1 MILGVGIDLIN
12 SERFIK
18 FENNERFINRILSK
32 EEIKKFKELKNKH
45 INFLSKKFCVKEAFS
60 KAIGTGI
67 GRGIN
72 FNDISVL
79 NNILGKPI
87 ICLNDKAINF
97 LEELYK
103 LSYDKIQIDLSI
115 TDEQNFINS
124 IVIISKK

>member
-1 MILGVGIDLIN
+1 M
-12 SERFIK
+12 
-18 FENNERFINRILSK
+18 
-32 EEIKKFKELKNKH
+32 
-45 INFLSKKFCVKEAFS
+45 SKKFCVKEAFS